1 MSTNAENNDKIG
13 VDHNVAGEQT
23 SDSIGSQAKLNQE
36 HQKKEIA
43 AKTPTPPAT
52 STATVTRDG
61 DPSIGSQAKLNQEHQ
76 EKEIAAKT
84 STATVTRNTTQELQ
98 TKTKKTS
105 TLSNTDLTQ
114 TNGNKS
120 GGTPASKS
128 VFKRVSTVIKSF
140 TLANRNRPQQGH
152 DNDLNEQ
159 YEDIKSQGQDNSATD
174 LQPRPEQEEKTPGQR
189 RATDL
194 PQNNRDL
201 PVAQDSVRIEQPAD
215 LLSTTTKVGDST
227 EQQQDQ
233 HQDDF
238 VRVESPEPDKVSKH
252 EEEIASLKNL
262 LADHTTAIAS
272 LKESMVKNNNAIAS
286 LKAQLSPNVPSS
298 PTPNDKVRETEPVL
312 RVGEVTTSPIQER
325 PGDGLVF
332 RKADGISLTEV
343 ANLVRELN
351 AQIDQAASLIMDLLP
366 SREPSS
372 SGKDSSIAWDG
383 LHDYLGSWLCDE
395 LQRTSEEPEIDQT
408 VAHIALQ
415 AGLVHACSRIINDW
429 NPPFWADG
437 EAFSRVYDNMARV
450 EGLAI
455 TADTWRAL
463 ARNHMALREDQ
474 LEANKKYLEDV
485 LLKLIIAVSGSL
497 QSGDTLLQQCDEKV
511 DDIARKAID
520 IHRVVS
526 REARSTDLSTFTVE
540 SGTEF
545 DQSRMEDTEESSSEA
560 GPAPPSK
567 VVCTVEMGLRG
578 RKRVPSRQQ
587 SGDGR
592 VGSVTLKAKVV
603 LPATLGEL

>member
-23 SDSIGSQAKLNQE
+23 SDSIGSQAKSNQE

-52 STATVTRDG
+52 STATVTR
-61 DPSIGSQAKLNQEHQ
+61 
-76 EKEIAAKT
+76 
-84 STATVTRNTTQELQ
+84 NTTQELQ
-98 TKTKKTS
+98 TKTKKVS

-120 GGTPASKS
+120 GGML
-128 VFKRVSTVIKSF
+128 KRFSTVMKGF
-140 TLANRNRPQQGH
+140 NLANRNRPQQGR

-159 YEDIKSQGQDNSATD
+159 HEDIKSQSQDNSATD
-174 LQPRPEQEEKTPGQR
+174 SQPRPEQGEKTPGQH

-194 PQNNRDL
+194 PQNNGDF
-201 PVAQDSVRIEQPAD
+201 PAAQDSVRNEQPAD

-262 LADHTTAIAS
+262 LADHTTEIAS

-351 AQIDQAASLIMDLLP
+351 AQIDQAASLIMDLLT
-366 SREPSS
+366 SRESS
-372 SGKDSSIAWDG
+372 SSSKDSSIAWDE

-603 LPATLGEL
+603 LPATLGGEL